1 MGGNMNKLKMIS
13 RAVLLAA
20 LILVPTMALA
30 QAEVST
36 KGLPATEPSV
46 FVEGYWGAGASSLSN
61 SNSSISITGD
71 YYIYF
76 YGGGKIGYWFTP
88 QGTYAA
94 SWYPEWMKYFGVYT
108 DLSYQSLNHP
118 NNIVTSYGTPF
129 STGSSFGYLWTWS
142 FMLAGRFGLM
152 ADDEVP
158 FGRLQ
163 PYAAVGP
170 GIFFSAQ
177 DYNIAG
183 TTQGSKSSTD
193 IGLVVETGLRY
204 FLAKNI
210 SAEASFK
217 YRYFVPSYNFSPLGT
232 NIQPQTNLFSGQL
245 GLAYHF

>member
-1 MGGNMNKLKMIS
+1 M
-13 RAVLLAA
+13 
-20 LILVPTMALA
+20 P
-30 QAEVST
+30 
-36 KGLPATEPSV
+36 
-46 FVEGYWGAGASSLSN
+46 
-61 SNSSISITGD
+61 
-71 YYIYF
+71 
-76 YGGGKIGYWFTP
+76 
-88 QGTYAA
+88 
-94 SWYPEWMKYFGVYT
+94 
-108 DLSYQSLNHP
+108 
-118 NNIVTSYGTPF
+118 
-129 STGSSFGYLWTWS
+129 
-142 FMLAGRFGLM
+142 
-152 ADDEVP
+152 DDEVP

-183 TTQGSKSSTD
+183 TTQGSKGSTD
-193 IGLVVETGLRY
+193 AGLVVETGLRY